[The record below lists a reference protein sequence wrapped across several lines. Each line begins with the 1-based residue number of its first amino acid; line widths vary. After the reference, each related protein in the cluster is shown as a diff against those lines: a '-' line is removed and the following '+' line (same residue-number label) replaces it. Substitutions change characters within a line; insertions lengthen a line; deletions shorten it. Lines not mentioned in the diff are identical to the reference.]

1 MIPAG
6 NMSNIDV
13 KGELCELIDNMVNG
27 HRTSFHMYTIHRLM
41 SLSLLNS
48 YEFKYLETPESDWI
62 RIQID
67 FDKNKSVKI
76 GINTCSQ
83 YGQIEDEESLEI
95 LKELSHQKPSE
106 EGKEPVSKGFLT
118 FSR

>member
-6 NMSNIDV
+6 NPSNMDV
-13 KGELCELIDNMVNG
+13 KNELCELIDTMVNG
-27 HRTSFHMYTIHRLM
+27 HRTSFHMYTIHRLL

-62 RIQID
+62 RVQIT
-67 FDKNKSVKI
+67 FDKEKSVTI

-83 YGQIEDEESLEI
+83 YGQIEDEESLDI
-95 LKELSHQKPSE
+95 LKEISKQKVHT
-106 EGKEPVSKGFLT
+106 EGKGAVSKSFLA

>member
-6 NMSNIDV
+6 NIRNIDV

-62 RIQID
+62 RVQIT
-67 FDKNKSVKI
+67 FDNEKSVKI

-83 YGQIEDEESLEI
+83 YGQIEDEDSLAV
-95 LKELSHQKPSE
+95 LKELSEHKTSE
-106 EGKEPVSKGFLT
+106 EGKGTVSKGFLT